1 MKTGQIKKFFI
12 ADSSDYQILGM
23 MKFKTNKED
32 IWRFG
37 HIGHIG
43 QS

>member
-1 MKTGQIKKFFI
+1 MDQHTG
-12 ADSSDYQILGM
+12 DSSDYQILGM

-37 HIGHIG
+37 HIG